1 MSSVFGSTAEWF
13 RRATAR
19 SAAEWFRRA
28 TARSASADHPSH
40 RDLFTTALWLGCVG
54 FGGGISVLSQI
65 DEEVVR
71 KRGWLDAREFANTVT
86 VSQMLPGG
94 AAANALAYIGL
105 RFGGWLGALAGY
117 LGFVLPGALAVMLL
131 SWVYVRFGAV
141 PSAER
146 LLAGFNA
153 AIVGIICA
161 ITLKMV
167 RTGVNQLWQMGVAAA
182 ALLLAAVGSAS
193 PAEVVLLS
201 ICAGLA
207 VDLGARRALARA
219 RGLVRARL
227 PVALPEEGAPL
238 DPPGGASPHPPNSPG
253 PPEAPEATLRAPVV
267 VGLVAAAAAVVHA
280 TGLDAK
286 LIEMAA
292 VYFRTGL
299 GAYGGGFA
307 IIPNLHQMVRVHGW
321 ITDRQFADAVAI
333 GKITP
338 GPVLLMATFIGYLQ
352 HGWLGAVVATVS
364 IFAAPFALV
373 GLLGTWLERAR
384 SRRWVR
390 AGLRGLTPAV
400 VGLMAAAA
408 ITLGSG
414 FQAKVEV
421 GIAAATVLTMARFE
435 INPVWLMVVG
445 GLARLGLS
453 MAGV

>member
-1 MSSVFGSTAEWF
+1 MSRVFGSTAEWF

-19 SAAEWFRRA
+19 STSRER
-28 TARSASADHPSH
+28 PSR
-40 RDLFTTALWLGCVG
+40 RDLFTTAFWLGCVG

-65 DEEVVR
+65 DGEVVK
-71 KRGWLDAREFANTVT
+71 KRGWLTEREFSNTVT

-94 AAANALAYIGL
+94 AAANALAYIGM
-105 RFGGWLGALAGY
+105 RFGGWMGALAGY
-117 LGFVLPGALAVMLL
+117 VGFVLPGALAVAVL
-131 SWVYVRFGAV
+131 SWVYVRFGTM
-141 PSAER
+141 PSADR

-153 AIVGIICA
+153 AVVGLICA

-167 RTGVNQLWQMGVAAA
+167 RTGVSQMWQMGVAAG
-182 ALLLAAVGSAS
+182 ALLLSVGSAS

-207 VDLGARRALARA
+207 VDLGALRALARA
-219 RGLVRARL
+219 RDLVGGRP

-238 DPPGGASPHPPNSPG
+238 EPSPPRPPTSPG
-253 PPEAPEATLRAPVV
+253 TTLHFPALI
-267 VGLVAAAAAVVHA
+267 GALALVAGVVHA
-280 TGLDAK
+280 TGLDAA

-307 IIPNLHQMVRVHGW
+307 IIPHLRQMVHAHNW
-321 ITDRQFADAVAI
+321 ISDRQFADAVAL

-352 HGWLGAVVATVS
+352 HGWPGAAVATVA
-364 IFAAPFALV
+364 IFAGPFALV
-373 GLLGTWLERAR
+373 GLLGTWLDRVR
-384 SRRWVR
+384 SRPWVR

-408 ITLGSG
+408 ITLGSS
-414 FQAKVEV
+414 FDAKVEV
-421 GIAAATVLTMARFE
+421 GIAAATALTAVRFE
-435 INPVWLMVVG
+435 VNPVWLLVLG
-445 GLARLGLS
+445 GAARLGLS
-453 MAGV
+453 AVGV

>member
-1 MSSVFGSTAEWF
+1 MSSVLGSTAEWL

-19 SAAEWFRRA
+19 STTRER
-28 TARSASADHPSH
+28 PSR

-65 DEEVVR
+65 DGEVVK
-71 KRGWLDAREFANTVT
+71 KRGWLTPREFSNTVT

-94 AAANALAYIGL
+94 AAANALAYIGM
-105 RFGGWLGALAGY
+105 RFGGWIGALAGY
-117 LGFVLPGALAVMLL
+117 VGFVLPGVLAVGVL
-131 SWVYVRFGAV
+131 SWVYVRFGTL
-141 PSAER
+141 PSADR

-153 AIVGIICA
+153 AVVGIICA

-167 RTGVNQLWQMGVAAA
+167 RTGVSQLWQMGVAAG

-193 PAEVVLLS
+193 PAEVVLMA
-201 ICAGLA
+201 ICSGLA
-207 VDLGARRALARA
+207 VDLGARPALARA
-219 RGLVRARL
+219 RGIVGKRV
-227 PVALPEEGAPL
+227 PVALPEDGALL
-238 DPPGGASPHPPNSPG
+238 DSPKNDDSAPPPPN
-253 PPEAPEATLRAPVV
+253 PPAPSESTTTLHLPVL
-267 VGLVAAAAAVVHA
+267 VGTLGLIVALVHA

-286 LIEMAA
+286 LIEMAV

-307 IIPNLHQMVRVHGW
+307 IIPHLRQMVHAHEW

-352 HGWLGAVVATVS
+352 HGWLGASVATVA
-364 IFAAPFALV
+364 IFSGPFALV
-373 GLLGTWLERAR
+373 GLLGTWLDRVR

-390 AGLRGLTPAV
+390 AALRGLTPAV

-408 ITLGSG
+408 ITLGGS
-414 FQAKVEV
+414 FDAKLEV
-421 GIAAATVLTMARFE
+421 GIAAATALTAVRFE
-435 INPVWLMVVG
+435 VNPAWLLVLG
-445 GLARLGLS
+445 GVARLGLS
-453 MAGV
+453 FAGL

>member
-1 MSSVFGSTAEWF
+1 MSSVLGSTAEWL

-19 SAAEWFRRA
+19 STIRQR
-28 TARSASADHPSH
+28 PSR
-40 RDLFTTALWLGCVG
+40 RDLFTTAFWLGCVG

-65 DEEVVR
+65 DGEVVK
-71 KRGWLDAREFANTVT
+71 KRGWLTAREFSNTVT

-94 AAANALAYIGL
+94 AAANALAYIGM
-105 RFGGWLGALAGY
+105 RFGGWAGGLAGY
-117 LGFVLPGALAVMLL
+117 VGFVLPGVVAVGAL
-131 SWVYVRFGAV
+131 SWVYARFGTV
-141 PSAER
+141 PSADK

-153 AIVGIICA
+153 AVVGIICA

-167 RTGVNQLWQMGVAAA
+167 RTGVNQLWQMGVAAG
-182 ALLLAAVGSAS
+182 ALLLSAVGSAS
-193 PAEVVLLS
+193 PAEVVLLA

-219 RGLVRARL
+219 RGLVGKRG
-227 PVALPEEGAPL
+227 PVALPEDGTLLEPPDRQDRPARPDEPADESAEEPQAP
-238 DPPGGASPHPPNSPG
+238 GSAGT
-253 PPEAPEATLRAPVV
+253 TLHLPLL
-267 VGLVAAAAAVVHA
+267 VGTLGVLAAVIHG

-286 LIEMAA
+286 LIEMAV

-307 IIPNLHQMVRVHGW
+307 IIPHLRQMVHAHNW

-333 GKITP
+333 GKVTP

-352 HGWLGAVVATVS
+352 HGWLGASVATVA
-364 IFAAPFALV
+364 IFSGPFALV
-373 GLLGTWLERAR
+373 GLLGTWLDRVR

-408 ITLGSG
+408 ITLGGS
-414 FQAKVEV
+414 FDAKVEV
-421 GIAAATVLTMARFE
+421 GIAAATALTAVRFE
-435 INPVWLMVVG
+435 VNPVWLLVLG
-445 GLARLGLS
+445 GVARLGLS
-453 MAGV
+453 FAGL

>member
-1 MSSVFGSTAEWF
+1 MSSVLGSTAEWL

-19 SAAEWFRRA
+19 STTRER
-28 TARSASADHPSH
+28 PST

-65 DEEVVR
+65 DGEVVK
-71 KRGWLDAREFANTVT
+71 KRGWLTEREFSNTVT

-94 AAANALAYIGL
+94 AAANALAYIGM
-105 RFGGWLGALAGY
+105 RFGGWVGALAGY
-117 LGFVLPGALAVMLL
+117 VGFVLPGVLAVGVL
-131 SWVYVRFGAV
+131 SWVYVRFGTL
-141 PSAER
+141 PSADR

-153 AIVGIICA
+153 AVVGIICA

-167 RTGVNQLWQMGVAAA
+167 RTGVSQLWQMGVAAG

-193 PAEVVLLS
+193 PAEVVLMA
-201 ICAGLA
+201 ICSGLA
-207 VDLGARRALARA
+207 VDLGARPALARA
-219 RGLVRARL
+219 RGIVGKRV
-227 PVALPEEGAPL
+227 PVALPEDGALL
-238 DPPGGASPHPPNSPG
+238 DSPKNDDSAPPPPN
-253 PPEAPEATLRAPVV
+253 PPAPSDSTTTLHLPVL
-267 VGLVAAAAAVVHA
+267 VGTLGLIVALVHA

-286 LIEMAA
+286 LIEMAV

-307 IIPNLHQMVRVHGW
+307 IIPHLRQMVHAHEW

-352 HGWLGAVVATVS
+352 HGWLGASVATVA
-364 IFAAPFALV
+364 IFSGPFALV
-373 GLLGTWLERAR
+373 GLLGTWLDRVR

-390 AGLRGLTPAV
+390 AALRGLTPAV

-408 ITLGSG
+408 ITLGGS
-414 FQAKVEV
+414 FDAKLEV
-421 GIAAATVLTMARFE
+421 GIAAATALTAVRFE
-435 INPVWLMVVG
+435 VNPAWLLVLG
-445 GLARLGLS
+445 GVARLGLS
-453 MAGV
+453 FAGL

>member
-1 MSSVFGSTAEWF
+1 MSSVLGSTAEWL

-19 SAAEWFRRA
+19 STTRER
-28 TARSASADHPSH
+28 PSR
-40 RDLFTTALWLGCVG
+40 RDLFTTAFWLGCVG

-65 DEEVVR
+65 DGEVVKR
-71 KRGWLDAREFANTVT
+71 RGWLTAREFSNTVT

-94 AAANALAYIGL
+94 AAANALAYIGM
-105 RFGGWLGALAGY
+105 RFGGWAGALAGY
-117 LGFVLPGALAVMLL
+117 VGFVLPGALAVGVL
-131 SWVYVRFGAV
+131 SWMYVRFGTM
-141 PSAER
+141 PSADR

-153 AIVGIICA
+153 AVVGIICA

-167 RTGVNQLWQMGVAAA
+167 RTGVNQLWQMGIAAG
-182 ALLLAAVGSAS
+182 ALLLSAVGSAS
-193 PAEVVLLS
+193 PAEVVLLA

-219 RGLVRARL
+219 LDLVARRP

-238 DPPGGASPHPPNSPG
+238 DPPQRTDRSSG
-253 PPEAPEATLRAPVV
+253 PPSPPPTGPSTTLHIPLL
-267 VGLVAAAAAVVHA
+267 VGTLGVLVAVVHA

-286 LIEMAA
+286 LIEMAV

-307 IIPNLHQMVRVHGW
+307 IIPHLRQMVHAHNW

-338 GPVLLMATFIGYLQ
+338 GPVLLLATFIGYLQ
-352 HGWLGAVVATVS
+352 HGWLGAVVATVA
-364 IFAAPFALV
+364 IFSAPFALV
-373 GLLGTWLERAR
+373 GLLGTWLDRVR

-390 AGLRGLTPAV
+390 AALRGLTPAV

-408 ITLGSG
+408 ITLGGS
-414 FQAKVEV
+414 FDAKVEV
-421 GIAAATVLTMARFE
+421 GIAAATALTAVRFE
-435 INPVWLMVVG
+435 VNPAWLLVLG
-445 GLARLGLS
+445 GVARLGLS
-453 MAGV
+453 FAGL

>member
-1 MSSVFGSTAEWF
+1 MSSVLGSTAEWL

-19 SAAEWFRRA
+19 STTRER
-28 TARSASADHPSH
+28 PSR
-40 RDLFTTALWLGCVG
+40 RDLFTTAFWLGCVG

-65 DEEVVR
+65 DGEVVK
-71 KRGWLDAREFANTVT
+71 KRGWLTQREFSNTVT

-94 AAANALAYIGL
+94 AAANALAYIGM
-105 RFGGWLGALAGY
+105 RFGGWAGALAGY
-117 LGFVLPGALAVMLL
+117 VGFVLPGVLAVGVM
-131 SWVYVRFGAV
+131 SWVYARFGTV
-141 PSAER
+141 PSADR

-153 AIVGIICA
+153 AVVGIICA

-167 RTGVNQLWQMGVAAA
+167 RTGVNQLWQMGVAAG
-182 ALLLAAVGSAS
+182 ALLLSAVGSAS
-193 PAEVVLLS
+193 PAEVVLMA

-219 RGLVRARL
+219 RGLVGRRA
-227 PVALPEEGAPL
+227 PVALPEDGALL
-238 DPPGGASPHPPNSPG
+238 DSPKPDGHPPPPASPDSSENPS
-253 PPEAPEATLRAPVV
+253 ETSTTLHLPIILGTLGV
-267 VGLVAAAAAVVHA
+267 LAAVIHG

-286 LIEMAA
+286 LIEMAV

-307 IIPNLHQMVRVHGW
+307 IIPHLRQMVHAHNW

-352 HGWLGAVVATVS
+352 HGWLGASVATVA
-364 IFAAPFALV
+364 IFAGPFALV
-373 GLLGTWLERAR
+373 GLLGTWLDRVR

-390 AGLRGLTPAV
+390 AALRGLTPAV

-408 ITLGSG
+408 ITLGGS
-414 FQAKVEV
+414 FDAKVEV
-421 GIAAATVLTMARFE
+421 GIAAATALTAVRFE
-435 INPVWLMVVG
+435 VNPVWLLVLG
-445 GLARLGLS
+445 GVARLGLS
-453 MAGV
+453 FAGL